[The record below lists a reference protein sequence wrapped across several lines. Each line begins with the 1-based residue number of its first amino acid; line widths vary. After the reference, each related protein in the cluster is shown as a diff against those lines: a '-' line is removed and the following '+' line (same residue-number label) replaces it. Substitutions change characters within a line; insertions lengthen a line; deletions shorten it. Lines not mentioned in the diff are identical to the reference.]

1 MSKKFDSA
9 EAPKKRS
16 SKKKEEVEEP
26 QSWASDDGIGSMSI
40 GEMLKSL
47 KELDLND

>member
-1 MSKKFDSA
+1 MSKKFDTQD
-9 EAPKKRS
+9 APKKKS
-16 SKKKEEVEEP
+16 SKKKDAEEES
-26 QSWASDDGIGSMSI
+26 QTWSADNGIGSMSI